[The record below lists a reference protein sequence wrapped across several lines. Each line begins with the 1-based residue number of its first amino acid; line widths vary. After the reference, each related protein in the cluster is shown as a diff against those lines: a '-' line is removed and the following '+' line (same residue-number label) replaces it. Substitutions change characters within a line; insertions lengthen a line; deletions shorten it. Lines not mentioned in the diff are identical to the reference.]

1 MSYAVRSAFLAL
13 WREKWIN
20 LLSVIT
26 IGAALLLILIAGF
39 FAYNLE
45 RAARNLPDR
54 FTVMVFFKNGLSD
67 SEARQGAE
75 RIKNIGI
82 VSDVRYI
89 SADKALKELRGAM
102 KDSDFIL
109 EGLES
114 NPLPASAEVRLKKG
128 SVNEE
133 GVRELSKHLATIDQ
147 VDDVQYGDKL
157 LGVIHMIQRYAETF
171 GGALVLALSIGVIFV
186 CYSTVKILFY
196 RKREEINTMKFLG
209 ATKWFIRTP
218 FIIEGSILGLGGG
231 AFSAGAAL
239 SLYYVIFTQIAQA
252 LPVLHGVQLPTGL
265 MLLSLPAGLLVGTAG
280 ALIAVGRIRF

>member
-1 MSYAVRSAFLAL
+1 MSYAVRSAFLSL

-39 FAYNLE
+39 FSYNLE
-45 RAARNLPDR
+45 RAAHNLPDR
-54 FTVMVFFKNGLSD
+54 FTVMVFFKNGLSE
-67 SEARQGAE
+67 SAARQGAE

-82 VSDVRYI
+82 VSKVRFI
-89 SADKALKELRGAM
+89 SADDALQELRGAM
-102 KDSDFIL
+102 KDADFVL
-109 EGLES
+109 EGLEN
-114 NPLPASAEVRLKKG
+114 NPLPASAEIQLKKE

-133 GVRELSKHLATIDQ
+133 GVRELSKHLAAIDE

-157 LGVIHMIQRYAETF
+157 LEVIHKVQRYAESL
-171 GGALVLALSIGVIFV
+171 GVALVLILSVGVLFV

-218 FIIEGSILGLGGG
+218 FIIEGSVLGLGGG
-231 AFSAGAAL
+231 LFSAAAAL
-239 SLYYVIFTQIAQA
+239 SLYYLVFLQVAQA
-252 LPVLHGVQLPTGL
+252 LPVLSSVQLPTGL
-265 MLLSLPAGLLVGTAG
+265 MLLSLPIGFLVGTVG

>member
-1 MSYAVRSAFLAL
+1 MSYAVRSAFLSL

-39 FAYNLE
+39 FSYNLE
-45 RAARNLPDR
+45 RAAHNLPDR
-54 FTVMVFFKNGLSD
+54 FTVMVFFKNGLSE
-67 SEARQGAE
+67 SAARQGAE

-82 VSDVRYI
+82 VSKVRFI
-89 SADKALKELRGAM
+89 SADDALQELRGAM
-102 KDSDFIL
+102 KDADFVL
-109 EGLES
+109 EGLEN
-114 NPLPASAEVRLKKG
+114 NPLPASAEVQLKKE

-133 GVRELSKHLATIDQ
+133 GVRELSKHLAAIDE

-157 LGVIHMIQRYAETF
+157 LEVIHKVQRYAESL
-171 GGALVLALSIGVIFV
+171 GVALVLALAVGVLFV

-218 FIIEGSILGLGGG
+218 FIIEGSVLGLGGG
-231 AFSAGAAL
+231 LFSAAAAM
-239 SLYYVIFTQIAQA
+239 SLYYLVFLQVAQA
-252 LPVLHGVQLPTGL
+252 LPVLSSVQLPTGL
-265 MLLSLPAGLLVGTAG
+265 MLLSLPIGFLVGTVG